1 MYSLIQFIKM
11 LALLKDIKNT
21 DNLMRTIFKIFKK
34 PNSKSL
40 NKTIFP
46 LNLSQFF
53 VMISLRP
60 SMKQGLISIHLMERE
75 FRERPLI
82 VKKRH
87 KLNRKDVNYS
97 TKDKS
102 QKLIWNKKILKIN
115 RPSCSKP
122 QSFECISLFYKY

>member
-1 MYSLIQFIKM
+1 
-11 LALLKDIKNT
+11 
-21 DNLMRTIFKIFKK
+21 
-34 PNSKSL
+34 
-40 NKTIFP
+40 
-46 LNLSQFF
+46 
-53 VMISLRP
+53 
-60 SMKQGLISIHLMERE
+60 MERE

-82 VKKRH
+82 AKKRH

-115 RPSCSKP
+115 RPSYSKR